1 MARYRGQKALYEAI
15 SQAKTKPCRL
25 SPGQTGTSATEAPA
39 QQVQSQS
46 EPQVAQDL
54 PAEEVIPPSPQV
66 RWFRPRVIQFNNG
79 RVELTIPY
87 PIAIAVVLAF
97 ILIILA
103 AFRLGQRSV

>member
-1 MARYRGQKALYEAI
+1 MARYRGQKALYEVI
-15 SQAKTKPCRL
+15 SQAKTKPGRL

-39 QQVQSQS
+39 QEAQVQS
-46 EPQVAQDL
+46 EPQVVQDL
-54 PAEEVIPPSPQV
+54 PGPELVPASPQV
-66 RWFRPRVIQFNNG
+66 RWLRPRAIQFNNG

-87 PIAIAVVLAF
+87 PIAIALVLAF